1 MTGHD
6 LARQLIVKHGVDR
19 YPTTELNLGKVTE
32 ELGELW
38 GAILK
43 GHDRDKVRKE
53 YADVGLALYALGDK
67 LGMSLDASM
76 RAVVEGETR
85 NFAGDPR

>member
-1 MTGHD
+1 MAGHN
-6 LARQLIVKHGVDR
+6 LARQLIAKHGVDR

-43 GHDRDKVRKE
+43 GHDLADVAKE

-67 LGMSLDASM
+67 LGLDLDEMM
-76 RAVVEGETR
+76 RLVVEGETR